1 MIWRLYTANT
11 GKMSKVLTEEKMERR
26 INSDMDP
33 EMLYKLKVMITQM
46 FDYDNQRLE
55 VQILFFY
62 ISTPIMVLKF
72 LRQFKIKDLK
82 FFFQILI

>member
-1 MIWRLYTANT
+1 
-11 GKMSKVLTEEKMERR
+11 
-26 INSDMDP
+26 
-33 EMLYKLKVMITQM
+33 MITQM